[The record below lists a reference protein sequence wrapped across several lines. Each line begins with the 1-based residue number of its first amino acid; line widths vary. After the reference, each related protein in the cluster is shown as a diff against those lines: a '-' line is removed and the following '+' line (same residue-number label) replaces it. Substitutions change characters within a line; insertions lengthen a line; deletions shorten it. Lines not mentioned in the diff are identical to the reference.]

1 PRSATSPDSTY
12 AARSSGSA
20 ASHEDLNSAQSLVQ
34 QLAPTYGMEPAQ
46 QAELIRDA
54 EVLAEEASGETAQPG
69 RIRAAFGAVMSG
81 LAQIGA
87 ASAGLD
93 LTIQH
98 GQQALN
104 TVFGS

>member
-1 PRSATSPDSTY
+1 MREF
-12 AARSSGSA
+12 AA
-20 ASHEDLNSAQSLVQ
+20 LVQ

-54 EVLAEEASGETAQPG
+54 EVLAEEANSETAQPS
-69 RIRAAFGAVMSG
+69 RIRAAFDAVMGG

-98 GQQALN
+98 GQHALN